1 MLKQSFFN
9 HLYLTQPAKCW
20 QVLVILMFMGL
31 SACEQASHLNH
42 LAINDHDNNGQANR
56 QQTNNHNHHN
66 HHNNQNNQNNQNNH
80 HVVTITPTRVTLADE
95 HIQNFKPERYQPHLT
110 LYGRLLPKTQHLLK
124 AEANWQIK
132 EVFVKPNQ
140 WVKKGDVLLS
150 YQIIKQPSIA
160 PPPLPQSLPQSLID
174 DNDWGN
180 VSNNSVNDNSV
191 SDANQTDPNDESSDN
206 ESSDDKMTNKTTHED
221 NHGANDY
228 DDNTDNAHV
237 FGDNGDNGDNL
248 ITGEISDGDTFALEQ
263 DNSTPPE
270 RRTFAVGHPP
280 PQKTPEIQATA
291 LKQITP
297 SAVVSELLAPYTGQ
311 VMHSYLPYINKS
323 TPLNQGQPLLTF
335 SDTREFHFISILPE
349 YTRSQISV
357 GQVVNFSP
365 QNTVMPIKMTGQ
377 IAKIDPISNKSL
389 AVTITVIEDDKSRP
403 YLKEGLWVQGKVDYG
418 QIEVG
423 TLVAK
428 SAVMGADLSAFLQP
442 HAHVAAP
449 IKAYVWIINQ
459 DLTLTRQPIMVVRY
473 DAQTQQYLVSGIPPE
488 VLICLANLP
497 KIAEG
502 KVARIM
508 S

>member
-31 SACEQASHLNH
+31 SACEQAPHLNH

-56 QQTNNHNHHN
+56 QQTNNHNHH
-66 HHNNQNNQNNQNNH
+66 NNQNNH

-160 PPPLPQSLPQSLID
+160 RPPLPQSLPQSLID

-180 VSNNSVNDNSV
+180 VNNNSVNDNSV
-191 SDANQTDPNDESSDN
+191 SDANQTDPDDESSDN
-206 ESSDDKMTNKTTHED
+206 KSSDDKMTNKTTHED

-228 DDNTDNAHV
+228 DDNTDNTDNTDNAHV
-237 FGDNGDNGDNL
+237 FGDNGDNL

-280 PQKTPEIQATA
+280 PQKIPEIQATA

-497 KIAEG
+497 KSAEG

>member
-31 SACEQASHLNH
+31 SACEQAPHLNH

-56 QQTNNHNHHN
+56 QQTNHH
-66 HHNNQNNQNNQNNH
+66 NNQNNQNNH

-150 YQIIKQPSIA
+150 YQTIKQPSIA

-191 SDANQTDPNDESSDN
+191 SDANQTDPDDESSDN

-237 FGDNGDNGDNL
+237 FGDNGDNH

-263 DNSTPPE
+263 DNSQPPE

-280 PQKTPEIQATA
+280 PQKIPEIQATA

-389 AVTITVIEDDKSRP
+389 AVTITVIEDNKSRP

-497 KIAEG
+497 KSAEG

>member
-31 SACEQASHLNH
+31 SACEQAPHLNH

-66 HHNNQNNQNNQNNH
+66 NHNNH

-160 PPPLPQSLPQSLID
+160 RPPLPQSLPQSLID

-180 VSNNSVNDNSV
+180 VNNNSVNDNSV
-191 SDANQTDPNDESSDN
+191 SDANQTDPDDESSDN

-237 FGDNGDNGDNL
+237 FGDNGDNH

-263 DNSTPPE
+263 DNSQPPE

-497 KIAEG
+497 KSAEG
-502 KVARIM
+502 KVARLM
-508 S
+508 P

>member
-1 MLKQSFFN
+1 ML
-9 HLYLTQPAKCW
+9 
-20 QVLVILMFMGL
+20 MGL
-31 SACEQASHLNH
+31 SACEQAPHLNH
-42 LAINDHDNNGQANR
+42 LAINDHDNDGQANR
-56 QQTNNHNHHN
+56 QQANNHNHHS
-66 HHNNQNNQNNQNNH
+66 NQNNH
-80 HVVTITPTRVTLADE
+80 HVVTITPTQVTLADE

-180 VSNNSVNDNSV
+180 INNNSVNDDSV
-191 SDANQTDPNDESSDN
+191 PDANQTDPDDESPDN

-237 FGDNGDNGDNL
+237 FGDNGDNH
-248 ITGEISDGDTFALEQ
+248 ITGEISDGDAFALEQ
-263 DNSTPPE
+263 DNSPPPE

-497 KIAEG
+497 KSAEG
-502 KVARIM
+502 KVARLM
-508 S
+508 P

>member
-31 SACEQASHLNH
+31 SACEQAPHLNH
-42 LAINDHDNNGQANR
+42 LAINDHDNDGQANR
-56 QQTNNHNHHN
+56 QQANNHNHHN
-66 HHNNQNNQNNQNNH
+66 HHNNQNNQNNH

-160 PPPLPQSLPQSLID
+160 RPPLPQSLPQSLID

-180 VSNNSVNDNSV
+180 VNNNSVNDNSVNDNSV
-191 SDANQTDPNDESSDN
+191 SDANQTDSNDESSDN
-206 ESSDDKMTNKTTHED
+206 ESSDNKMTNKTTHED

-237 FGDNGDNGDNL
+237 FGDNGNNL

-280 PQKTPEIQATA
+280 PQKIPEIQATA

-497 KIAEG
+497 KSAEG

>member
-31 SACEQASHLNH
+31 SACEQAPHLNH
-42 LAINDHDNNGQANR
+42 LAINDHDNDGQANR
-56 QQTNNHNHHN
+56 QQTNHH
-66 HHNNQNNQNNQNNH
+66 NNQNNQNNH

-150 YQIIKQPSIA
+150 YQTIKQPSIA

-191 SDANQTDPNDESSDN
+191 SDANQTDPDDESSDN

-237 FGDNGDNGDNL
+237 FGDNGDNH

-263 DNSTPPE
+263 DNSQPPE

-280 PQKTPEIQATA
+280 PQKIPEIQATA

-497 KIAEG
+497 KSAEG

>member
-9 HLYLTQPAKCW
+9 RLYLTQPAKCW
-20 QVLVILMFMGL
+20 QVLVILMLMGL
-31 SACEQASHLNH
+31 SACEQAPHLNH
-42 LAINDHDNNGQANR
+42 LAINDHDNDGQANR
-56 QQTNNHNHHN
+56 QQANNHNHH
-66 HHNNQNNQNNQNNH
+66 NNQNNH

-180 VSNNSVNDNSV
+180 ISNNNVNDNSV

-228 DDNTDNAHV
+228 DDNTDNAHI
-237 FGDNGDNGDNL
+237 FGDNGDNGDNH

-263 DNSTPPE
+263 DNSPPPE

-497 KIAEG
+497 KSAEG
-502 KVARIM
+502 KVARLM
-508 S
+508 P

>member
-1 MLKQSFFN
+1 ML
-9 HLYLTQPAKCW
+9 
-20 QVLVILMFMGL
+20 MGL
-31 SACEQASHLNH
+31 SACEQAPHLNH
-42 LAINDHDNNGQANR
+42 LAINDHDNDGQANR
-56 QQTNNHNHHN
+56 QQANNHNHHS
-66 HHNNQNNQNNQNNH
+66 NQNNH

-180 VSNNSVNDNSV
+180 INNNSVNDDSV
-191 SDANQTDPNDESSDN
+191 PDANQTDPDDESPDN

-237 FGDNGDNGDNL
+237 FGDNGDNH
-248 ITGEISDGDTFALEQ
+248 ITGEISDGDAFALEQ
-263 DNSTPPE
+263 DNSPPPE

-497 KIAEG
+497 KSAEG
-502 KVARIM
+502 KVARLM
-508 S
+508 P

>member
-1 MLKQSFFN
+1 ML
-9 HLYLTQPAKCW
+9 
-20 QVLVILMFMGL
+20 MGL
-31 SACEQASHLNH
+31 SACEQAPHLNH
-42 LAINDHDNNGQANR
+42 LAINDHDNDGQANR
-56 QQTNNHNHHN
+56 QQANNHNHH
-66 HHNNQNNQNNQNNH
+66 NNQNNH

-237 FGDNGDNGDNL
+237 FGDNGDNGDNH
-248 ITGEISDGDTFALEQ
+248 ITGEISDSDTFALEQ
-263 DNSTPPE
+263 DNSPPPE

-459 DLTLTRQPIMVVRY
+459 DLTLTRQPVMVVRY

-497 KIAEG
+497 KSAEG
-502 KVARIM
+502 KVARLM
-508 S
+508 P

>member
-31 SACEQASHLNH
+31 SACEQAPHLNH

-56 QQTNNHNHHN
+56 QQTNHH
-66 HHNNQNNQNNQNNH
+66 NNQNNQNNH

-150 YQIIKQPSIA
+150 YQTIKQPSIA

-191 SDANQTDPNDESSDN
+191 SDANQTDPDDESSDN

-237 FGDNGDNGDNL
+237 FGDNGDNH

-263 DNSTPPE
+263 DNSQPPE

-280 PQKTPEIQATA
+280 PQKIPEIQATA

-497 KIAEG
+497 KSAEG

>member
-31 SACEQASHLNH
+31 SACEQAPHLNH

-66 HHNNQNNQNNQNNH
+66 NHNNH

-160 PPPLPQSLPQSLID
+160 RPPLPQSLPQSLID

-180 VSNNSVNDNSV
+180 VNNNSVNDNSV
-191 SDANQTDPNDESSDN
+191 SDANQTDPDDESSDN

-237 FGDNGDNGDNL
+237 FGDNGDNH

-263 DNSTPPE
+263 DNSQPPE

-365 QNTVMPIKMTGQ
+365 QNTIMPIKMTGQ

-497 KIAEG
+497 KSAEG
-502 KVARIM
+502 KVARLM
-508 S
+508 P

>member
-1 MLKQSFFN
+1 ML
-9 HLYLTQPAKCW
+9 
-20 QVLVILMFMGL
+20 MGL
-31 SACEQASHLNH
+31 SACEQAPHLNH
-42 LAINDHDNNGQANR
+42 LAINDHDNDGQANR
-56 QQTNNHNHHN
+56 QQANNHNHH
-66 HHNNQNNQNNQNNH
+66 NNQNNH

-191 SDANQTDPNDESSDN
+191 SDANQTDPDDESSDN

-237 FGDNGDNGDNL
+237 FGDNGDNGDNH

-263 DNSTPPE
+263 DNSQPPE

-497 KIAEG
+497 KSAEG
-502 KVARIM
+502 KVARLM
-508 S
+508 P

>member
-31 SACEQASHLNH
+31 SACEQAPHLNH

-56 QQTNNHNHHN
+56 QQTNHH
-66 HHNNQNNQNNQNNH
+66 NNQNNQNNH

-150 YQIIKQPSIA
+150 YQTIKQPSIA

-191 SDANQTDPNDESSDN
+191 SDANQTDPDDESSDN

-228 DDNTDNAHV
+228 DDNTDNTDNAHV

-280 PQKTPEIQATA
+280 PQKIPEIQATA

-497 KIAEG
+497 KSAEG